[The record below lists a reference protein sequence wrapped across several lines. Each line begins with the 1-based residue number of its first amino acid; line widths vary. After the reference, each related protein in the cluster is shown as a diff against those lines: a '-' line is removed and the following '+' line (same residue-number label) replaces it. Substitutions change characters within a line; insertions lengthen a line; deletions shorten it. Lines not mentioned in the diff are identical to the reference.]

1 MKAVCSHCVKAVLL
15 RDEQFD
21 CIQEQTAEAGDSH
34 HGDGPYDQE
43 LHGVLQLG
51 VQAENLSVSVLT
63 RARVLDHMAGQS
75 TLLFEG
81 HLGGDSLL
89 GFLVAQTV
97 SLHESGQLRGWITV
111 DIQNH
116 RIKSR
121 DPSKSGSAFFS

>member
-1 MKAVCSHCVKAVLL
+1 MYVHDVL

-21 CIQEQTAEAGDSH
+21 CTQEQAAEPGNSR
-34 HGDGPYDQE
+34 HGDGPNNQE
-43 LHGVLQLG
+43 LHGVLQFG
-51 VQAENLSVSVLT
+51 VQAENLSVSVLP
-63 RARVLDHMAGQS
+63 RAWVLHHVAGQS

-81 HLGGDSLL
+81 HLGSDSLL

-116 RIKSR
+116 RFKSR
-121 DPSKSGSAFFS
+121 DQRKSGPAFFSFVLKI